1 MLQPIP
7 ISSVNRTA
15 ESIGATSA
23 DELQNARKTE
33 LGQEDFLALLT
44 TQLAQ
49 QDPFKPLD
57 NTEFISQMAEFSS
70 LESLQS
76 LQESFADLASAMTS
90 NQALQASAL
99 VGRTVLVP
107 SGIASY
113 DGSTDVTGIVALS
126 DAIATDSTLIIED
139 ELGQV
144 VRTMELGDLTQGPN
158 EFSWDGTDE
167 NGNTV
172 NPGFYSIRVS
182 GGVFGQETNLATGVF
197 ARVDS
202 VNLGGSQGGIYLNLD
217 GLGSVSLDDVSQIRN

>member
-1 MLQPIP
+1 MFETPN
-7 ISSVNRTA
+7 SVNRVADTV
-15 ESIGATSA
+15 GANSA
-23 DELQNARKTE
+23 DQLQNQRKTE

-57 NTEFISQMAEFSS
+57 NTEFIAQMAQFSS

-76 LQESFADLASAMTS
+76 MQESFASLASAMTS

-107 SGIASY
+107 SNVASF
-113 DGSTDVTGIVALS
+113 DGSNEVTGVVALAES
-126 DAIATDSTLIIED
+126 SAEDAKLIIED
-139 ELGQV
+139 EFGQV
-144 VRTMELGDLTQGPN
+144 VRTIELGDLEQGPN
-158 EFSWDGTDE
+158 DFTWDGTDD
-167 NGNTV
+167 NGNSVEAGYYAIKVT
-172 NPGFYSIRVS
+172 
-182 GGVFGQETNLATGVF
+182 GGVYGQEMNLATGVF

-202 VNLGGSQGGIYLNLD
+202 VNLGGSQGGVYLNLD

>member
-1 MLQPIP
+1 MPESINTL
-7 ISSVNRTA
+7 NRTA
-15 ESIGATSA
+15 DTIGANSA
-23 DELQNARKTE
+23 DQLQNTRKTE

-57 NTEFISQMAEFSS
+57 NTEFIAQMAQFSS

-76 LQESFADLASAMTS
+76 LQESFASLASAMTS

-107 SGIASY
+107 SGVASF
-113 DGSTDVTGIVALS
+113 DGSTDVSGIVALS
-126 DAIATDSTLIIED
+126 EPSATDATLIVED
-139 ELGQV
+139 EFGQV
-144 VRTMELGDLTQGPN
+144 VRTIELGDLEQGPN

-167 NGNTV
+167 SGNTV
-172 NPGFYSIRVS
+172 NPGFYSIRVT
-182 GGVFGQETNLATGVF
+182 GGIYGQETSLATGVF